1 MKREENQTVEY
12 KESWHEKYLEWIC
25 GYANA
30 KGGTLYVGIEDG
42 TKRPVGLK
50 NPNKLMEDIPNTIRN
65 TMGIVAD
72 VALLKKSGKDVIRVK
87 VKPSAFPV
95 SYHGGFHYRTG
106 SVKMQLTG
114 PALTQFL
121 MEKSGQEWDAVP
133 SLGGFKVKD
142 FTLIALKNAYRKAKG
157 RALTGDDLVSFG
169 LATET
174 GILTNTGALLADECP
189 IAHSRIFC
197 TRWNGLDMTAG
208 VMDAADD
215 QEFSGGLLQLLKY
228 GEDFVRLHS
237 RRAWHKRPTD
247 RVNFYEYPMRSITEM
262 LINGLIHRS
271 YLEYGSEVHVDMFDD
286 RIEITSPGG
295 MPGERRVQD
304 YPNARRI
311 PSKRR
316 NKTLSDVF
324 ERIDL
329 MERKGS
335 GFKKLFEDYERIAVN
350 PGRRL
355 PQLESEVDYFRVTLP
370 NLLYGFTD
378 DQLVAEQQAS
388 AVVPS
393 VVSGDGRSKTYHDA
407 YHVNDHENRPLT
419 TSEFRLL
426 TVLGQH
432 GALSAAD
439 LRKAMKIKNSSDL
452 RERYLRP
459 LSRQGYVEFTIPGAA
474 RSRLQ
479 NYRLTDKGKMILMR
493 NSASPCGSNVESG
506 NIPVMPPVV
515 TPVVPP
521 VVTPVTPPVVTPV
534 ELPSEALLDDVQRK
548 VLLALVKGEMA
559 TVMLAKTVGVTQA
572 KNLRR
577 RYLRLLLDARYI
589 EYTIPA
595 KPNSRLQ
602 QYRLTDKG
610 RMFAERIRT
619 AKKKGKSK

>member
-30 KGGTLYVGIEDG
+30 
-42 TKRPVGLK
+42 
-50 NPNKLMEDIPNTIRN
+50 
-65 TMGIVAD
+65 
-72 VALLKKSGKDVIRVK
+72 
-87 VKPSAFPV
+87 
-95 SYHGGFHYRTG
+95 
-106 SVKMQLTG
+106 
-114 PALTQFL
+114 
-121 MEKSGQEWDAVP
+121 
-133 SLGGFKVKD
+133 
-142 FTLIALKNAYRKAKG
+142 
-157 RALTGDDLVSFG
+157 
-169 LATET
+169 
-174 GILTNTGALLADECP
+174 
-189 IAHSRIFC
+189 
-197 TRWNGLDMTAG
+197 
-208 VMDAADD
+208 
-215 QEFSGGLLQLLKY
+215 
-228 GEDFVRLHS
+228 
-237 RRAWHKRPTD
+237 
-247 RVNFYEYPMRSITEM
+247 
-262 LINGLIHRS
+262 
-271 YLEYGSEVHVDMFDD
+271 
-286 RIEITSPGG
+286 
-295 MPGERRVQD
+295 
-304 YPNARRI
+304 
-311 PSKRR
+311 
-316 NKTLSDVF
+316 F

-479 NYRLTDKGKMILMR
+479 NYRLTDKGRMAFVR
-493 NSASPCGSNVESG
+493 NSAFPSGSNVESG
-506 NIPVMPPVV
+506 DVPVAPPVTTPVV
-515 TPVVPP
+515 TPVM
-521 VVTPVTPPVVTPV
+521 TPV

-548 VLLALVKGEMA
+548 VLSALVKGEMA